1 MKRNVMKSCQGC
13 RQTGENRHKDKWIMQ
28 VVRLADTLWV
38 EDLERTVIYGFIY
51 DILRKY
57 IFFRA

>member
-13 RQTGENRHKDKWIMQ
+13 RQTGENRHKDKWLMQ
-28 VVRLADTLWV
+28 VERLVDTLWAENTDCAV
-38 EDLERTVIYGFIY
+38 LYVFIN
-51 DILRKY
+51 DIVGIY